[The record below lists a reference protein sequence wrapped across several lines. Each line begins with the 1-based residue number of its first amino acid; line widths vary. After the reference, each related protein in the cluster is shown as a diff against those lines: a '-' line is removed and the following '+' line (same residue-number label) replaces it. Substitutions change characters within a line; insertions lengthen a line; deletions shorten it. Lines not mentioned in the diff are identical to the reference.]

1 MGIFNICLDRM
12 KVVALLL
19 FAAAAA
25 AALGTYTTSADAL
38 AKESDILVAELCPRA
53 DDPDTCV
60 KDLPGLWA
68 AMAPYI
74 FPEHYKH
81 ICEDMECPD
90 KKAHIPGCEECS
102 VRINDITDYLA
113 HDDVIEMTVQGFANS
128 DFCQRIAPDKVEECK
143 EAVTKMV
150 TAGLPILVAAD
161 RAWVETFCQEWG
173 CAA

>member
-1 MGIFNICLDRM
+1 MGNAEYMGFNNCLVKM
-12 KVVALLL
+12 KVVAILLL
-19 FAAAAA
+19 AASVSAEWTCDDCKAAA

-38 AKESDILVAELCPRA
+38 AQESDILVDELCPEA

-60 KDLPGLWA
+60 KELPGLWA

-81 ICEDMECPD
+81 I
-90 KKAHIPGCEECS
+90 CEECS

-143 EAVTKMV
+143 EAVTKVV
-150 TAGLPILVAAD
+150 TAD
-161 RAWVETFCQEWG
+161 RAW
-173 CAA
+173 

>member
-19 FAAAAA
+19 FAASASAEWTCDDCKAAA

-38 AKESDILVAELCPRA
+38 AQESDILVAELCPQA

-60 KDLPGLWA
+60 KELPGLWA

-90 KKAHIPGCEECS
+90 KKAHIPG
-102 VRINDITDYLA
+102 YLA

-143 EAVTKMV
+143 EAVTKVV

>member
-1 MGIFNICLDRM
+1 MGFNICLDMM

-19 FAAAAA
+19 FAASASAEWTCDDCKAAA

-38 AKESDILVAELCPRA
+38 AQESDILVAELCPQA

-60 KDLPGLWA
+60 KELPGLWA

-90 KKAHIPGCEECS
+90 KRPIF
-102 VRINDITDYLA
+102 LA
-113 HDDVIEMTVQGFANS
+113 VKN
-128 DFCQRIAPDKVEECK
+128 
-143 EAVTKMV
+143 AVLGST
-150 TAGLPILVAAD
+150 TLLTTLPTTMLL
-161 RAWVETFCQEWG
+161 R
-173 CAA
+173 